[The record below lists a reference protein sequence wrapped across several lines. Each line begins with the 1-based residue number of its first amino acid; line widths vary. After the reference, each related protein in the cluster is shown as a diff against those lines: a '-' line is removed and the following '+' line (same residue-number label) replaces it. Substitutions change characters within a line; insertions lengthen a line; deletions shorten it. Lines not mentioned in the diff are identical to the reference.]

1 MAATQ
6 LDLAAVQQLAA
17 EQRALLD
24 TIDEL
29 RKLGLGKFVQLPQLI
44 VVGDQS
50 SGKSSV
56 LEAISR
62 VRFPIRD
69 GLCTRFA
76 TELVLRQATQIRVNV
91 QIQNDAGDVDDHVFD
106 RTGVSNDELP
116 AIIEEAKEVMG
127 VGVGSNTFSEQVLR
141 VEISGPD
148 VPQLTL
154 VDLPGFYHNE
164 TESQEAGGVAVVDR
178 LAERYM
184 RQKNSIIL
192 AVVSAQSEL
201 AAQKVL
207 NEAKKHDSSRE
218 RTLGIITK
226 PDKVDQ
232 GSHNEGQYLR
242 LADNKEGSH
251 KLALSWHVLRNRT
264 HMETT
269 STDAE
274 RDETEKS
281 FFRNGVWATIK
292 AQDRGIEALR
302 DKLSQVLLAQIQ
314 RKLPELIEDIE
325 QLIKQR
331 QVRLKELGEQR
342 STPQAM
348 RTYLTKISSR
358 FRELAG
364 EAVRGNYLDDFFGGL
379 YPDPDSS
386 EYTDARIKKL
396 RALVRDL
403 NRTFAHVLLV
413 KGNRRNI
420 LWDDD
425 SLDGDSDDGECD
437 DKGAADNDGSEPE
450 IPHHLHPLLEHYPFE
465 DPATVS
471 LAKLKGELEAMASEN
486 QGIEFPGLPNNRL
499 TLRLFRDQSQPW
511 EGIAQC
517 HIKLITEISQR
528 FTEKLVDHIVGGD
541 AKTAQA
547 LLREYVDPFFQER
560 KTLLDTKLQELLY
573 QYMHGYD
580 PVPLLKNMRSRRGG
594 ERRVQQTARQL
605 EEVYPNLDG
614 LTHEHVCRA
623 VLKAASQVT
632 PSSDFGTDKI
642 IESMANY
649 YDRSLDVFIDNV
661 VVLGLEN
668 CLLRHL
674 PTILDPD
681 LVPNMTDE
689 DVEKVAAESRP
700 IRQEREELQVQLAKL
715 QSGHAACR
723 AFQPRDLHSFSSSS
737 RNRLT
742 VAGANFVLRRGP
754 SLSPTPIPSIEAET
768 SATPGDRQ
776 ATVTVGRT
784 PSSPSTQS
792 NTPSVPRPTASPA
805 DTPAPAPASTPPSIS
820 AAKPLASTTGGLF
833 AAKPPASTTGGLFAT
848 NPPASMAPSLF
859 AAQPVPKVPS
869 LFANPFTSNS
879 ASLFSTS
886 SSAQVSSSVA
896 KPPAPSLFSNIS
908 TSTFPEGGL
917 FSSSVNNKSGATA
930 GSTKPVPESG
940 LFDFGGGKVQGSTS
954 AKTGGATGS

>member
-1 MAATQ
+1 MAAVQ
-6 LDLAAVQQLAA
+6 LDLAAVQQLAT

-62 VRFPIRD
+62 VRFPIKD

-76 TELVLRQATQIRVNV
+76 TELVLRQASQTKVNV

-106 RTGVSNDELP
+106 RTGLSNDELP
-116 AIIEEAKEVMG
+116 AIIEEAKDVMG
-127 VGVGSNTFSEQVLR
+127 VGSGSSTFSEQVLR
-141 VEISGPD
+141 VEISGPA

-164 TESQEAGGVAVVDR
+164 TENQEAGGVAVVDR
-178 LAERYM
+178 LAEKYM

-207 NEAKKHDSSRE
+207 NEAKKHDPTRG

-242 LADNKEGSH
+242 LAENKEGSH
-251 KLALSWHVLRNRT
+251 KLALGWHVLRNRT

-269 STDAE
+269 STDGE
-274 RDETEKS
+274 RDEAEKN

-302 DKLSQVLLAQIQ
+302 DKLSQVLLAHIQ

-325 QLIKQR
+325 RLIKQR
-331 QVRLKELGEQR
+331 QSRLKELGEQR

-379 YPDPDSS
+379 YPDPDST

-403 NRTFAHVLLV
+403 NRVFAHVLLV
-413 KGNRRNI
+413 KGSRRKI
-420 LWDDD
+420 LWDGDNQD
-425 SLDGDSDDGECD
+425 RDSDNVES
-437 DKGAADNDGSEPE
+437 DNEENDCSEPE
-450 IPHHLHPLLEHYPFE
+450 LAAHLHQLLEHYPFE

-471 LAKLKGELEAMASEN
+471 LANLKGELEAMASEN
-486 QGIEFPGLPNNRL
+486 QGTEFPGSPNDRL

-511 EGIAQC
+511 EDIAER
-517 HIKLITEISQR
+517 HIKLITEICQG
-528 FTEKLVDHIVGGD
+528 FTEKLIDHIVGRD
-541 AKTAQA
+541 PKTAQA
-547 LLREYVDPFFQER
+547 LLREYVAPFFQE
-560 KTLLDTKLQELLY
+560 KASLLGVKLQELLY
-573 QYMHGYD
+573 HYMNGYD
-580 PVPLLKNMRSRRGG
+580 PMPLLKNTRSRRGG

-605 EEVYPNLDG
+605 EKVYPNLEG
-614 LTHEHVCRA
+614 LTHEHVSRA
-623 VLKAASQVT
+623 VLEAASEAT

-642 IESMANY
+642 IESMTNY
-649 YDRSLDVFIDNV
+649 YDRSLDIFIDNV

-681 LVPNMTDE
+681 MVPNMTDE

-700 IRQEREELQVQLAKL
+700 VRQEREELQVQLTKL

-723 AFQPRDLHSFSSSS
+723 AFQPRDLPSFSASS
-737 RNRLT
+737 RNGMAIGGTSL
-742 VAGANFVLRRGP
+742 VLRRGP
-754 SLSPTPIPSIEAET
+754 SQSPAPIPSIETERT
-768 SATPGDRQ
+768 ATPGSRQ
-776 ATVTVGRT
+776 STATLGRT
-784 PSSPSTQS
+784 PSSSSTSTGTPRVSGSSAPVSASAPTPRPIFADMKNPPAPRSGGLFTTTPSTS
-792 NTPSVPRPTASPA
+792 GIFSTKPATPG
-805 DTPAPAPASTPPSIS
+805 
-820 AAKPLASTTGGLF
+820 TGGLF
-833 AAKPPASTTGGLFAT
+833 GTSDPAPT
-848 NPPASMAPSLF
+848 ASSLF
-859 AAQPVPKVPS
+859 GPKGSLVFGNPS
-869 LFANPFTSNS
+869 NENS
-879 ASLFSTS
+879 ASLFSAPSGTNS
-886 SSAQVSSSVA
+886 FTSVA
-896 KPPAPSLFSNIS
+896 KAPAPSSFSNAP
-908 TSTFPEGGL
+908 TVAFPSGGL
-917 FSSSVNNKSGATA
+917 FGSSDKQSGGAMY
-930 GSTKPVPESG
+930 STKPGQASG
-940 LFDFGGGKVQGSTS
+940 SGFFSSYS
-954 AKTGGATGS
+954 AKTGGAQGS

>member
-1 MAATQ
+1 MAAGQ
-6 LDLAAVQQLAA
+6 LDLAAVQQLAT

-62 VRFPIRD
+62 VRFPIKD

-76 TELVLRQATQIRVNV
+76 TELVLRQTTQTRVNV
-91 QIQNDAGDVDDHVFD
+91 QIQNDAGDVEDYVFD
-106 RTGVSNDELP
+106 RTGISNDELP
-116 AIIEEAKEVMG
+116 AIIEEAKEAMG
-127 VGVGSNTFSEQVLR
+127 VGAGSNTFSEQVLR
-141 VEISGPD
+141 VEISGPS

-154 VDLPGFYHNE
+154 VDLPGFYHNA
-164 TESQEAGGVAVVDR
+164 TENQEASGVAVVDR

-207 NEAKKHDSSRE
+207 NEAKKHDSARE

-226 PDKVDQ
+226 PDKVDKD
-232 GSHNEGQYLR
+232 SHNEGQYLR
-242 LADNKEGSH
+242 LAENKEGSH
-251 KLALSWHVLRNRT
+251 KLALGWHVLRNRS

-274 RDETEKS
+274 RDEAERS
-281 FFRNGVWATIK
+281 FFRDGVWATIK

-302 DKLSQVLLAQIQ
+302 EKLSQVLLAHIQ

-331 QVRLKELGEQR
+331 QVRLQELGEQR

-358 FRELAG
+358 FRELAS

-379 YPDPDSS
+379 YPDPDST

-396 RALVRDL
+396 RALVRDF
-403 NRTFAHVLLV
+403 NRSFSHVLLV
-413 KGNRRNI
+413 KGNRRRI

-425 SLDGDSDDGECD
+425 GRDSDHGDAD
-437 DKGAADNDGSEPE
+437 DESAANNDASEPE
-450 IPHHLHPLLEHYPFE
+450 LPPHLHQLLEHYPFE

-471 LAKLKGELEAMASEN
+471 LTELKGELEAMASEN
-486 QGIEFPGLPNNRL
+486 QGTEFPGSPNDRL

-511 EGIAQC
+511 EDIARC
-517 HIKLITEISQR
+517 HINLITEISQR
-528 FTEKLVDHIVGGD
+528 FTERLVDHIVGGD
-541 AKTAQA
+541 SKTAQA
-547 LLREYVDPFFQER
+547 LLREYVDPFFQEQR
-560 KTLLDTKLQELLY
+560 SLLGTKLEELLY
-573 QYMHGYD
+573 HYMHGCD
-580 PVPLLKNMRSRRGG
+580 PAPLLRNTARSRRGVA
-594 ERRVQQTARQL
+594 RRVQETARQL
-605 EEVYPNLDG
+605 KKVYPNLDE
-614 LTHEHVCRA
+614 LTHEHVARA
-623 VLKAASQVT
+623 VLDASSEVT

-649 YDRSLDVFIDNV
+649 YDRSLDIFIDNV

-681 LVPNMTDE
+681 MVPSMTDT

-700 IRQEREELQVQLAKL
+700 VRQEREELQVQLAKL
-715 QSGHAACR
+715 QSGLTACR
-723 AFQPRDLHSFSSSS
+723 TFQPRDLLSFSSSS
-737 RNRLT
+737 RNGLT
-742 VAGANFVLRRGP
+742 AAGTSFVLRRGP
-754 SLSPTPIPSIEAET
+754 SSSPAPIPSIESET
-768 SATPGDRQ
+768 SAATVDRQ
-776 ATVTVGRT
+776 TTATIGRT
-784 PSSPSTQS
+784 PSSSSVQS
-792 NTPSVPRPTASPA
+792 GTPSVPRPAASPPVFA
-805 DTPAPAPASTPPSIS
+805 THS
-820 AAKPLASTTGGLF
+820 AFGSVSPF
-833 AAKPPASTTGGLFAT
+833 AAGKPASTTGGLFAT
-848 NPPASMAPSLF
+848 NPSASTTPSIFATPATQQAFSVFGNPSSSK
-859 AAQPVPKVPS
+859 PG
-869 LFANPFTSNS
+869 
-879 ASLFSTS
+879 SLFSTPAGGNAS
-886 SSAQVSSSVA
+886 SSANN
-896 KPPAPSLFSNIS
+896 PPA
-908 TSTFPEGGL
+908 TSAFAQGGL
-917 FSSSVNNKSGATA
+917 FGNANNKPSQSG
-930 GSTKPVPESG
+930 SG
-940 LFDFGGGKVQGSTS
+940 LFGGGKAQGSPA
-954 AKTGGATGS
+954 AKTGGASGS

>member
-1 MAATQ
+1 MAAAQ

-62 VRFPIRD
+62 VRFPIKD

-76 TELVLRQATQIRVNV
+76 TELVLRQAPHTRVNV
-91 QIQNDAGDVDDHVFD
+91 QIQNDAGNVDDHVFD
-106 RTGVSNDELP
+106 RTGLSNDELP
-116 AIIEEAKEVMG
+116 DIIEEAKEVMG
-127 VGVGSNTFSEQVLR
+127 VGTGSSTFSEQVLR
-141 VEISGPD
+141 VEISGPH

-164 TESQEAGGVAVVDR
+164 TENQEAGGVAVVNR
-178 LAERYM
+178 LADKYM

-207 NEAKKHDSSRE
+207 NEARKHDSTRE

-226 PDKVDQ
+226 PDKVDH

-242 LADNKEGSH
+242 LAENKEGSH
-251 KLALSWHVLRNRT
+251 KLALGWHVLRNRT

-274 RDETEKS
+274 RDEAEKS
-281 FFRNGVWATIK
+281 FFRGGVWTTIK
-292 AQDRGIEALR
+292 AQDRGIESLR
-302 DKLSQVLLAQIQ
+302 DKLSQVLLAHIQ

-331 QVRLKELGEQR
+331 QIRLKELGEQR

-379 YPDPDSS
+379 YPDPDST

-403 NRTFAHVLLV
+403 NRAFAHILLA
-413 KGNRRNI
+413 KGNRRKI

-425 SLDGDSDDGECD
+425 TWDKYSDGGES
-437 DKGAADNDGSEPE
+437 GNEENDGSEPE
-450 IPHHLHPLLEHYPFE
+450 LPPHLHQLLDHYPSE

-471 LAKLKGELEAMASEN
+471 LANLRAELEAMASEN
-486 QGIEFPGLPNNRL
+486 QGTEFPGSPNDRL

-511 EGIAQC
+511 EDIAQR
-517 HIKLITEISQR
+517 HIRLITEISQR
-528 FTEKLVDHIVGGD
+528 FTEKLIDHIVGGD
-541 AKTAQA
+541 SKTAQA
-547 LLREYVDPFFQER
+547 LLREYVDPFFQQ
-560 KTLLDTKLQELLY
+560 KASLLGAKLKELLY
-573 QYMHGYD
+573 HYMHGYD
-580 PVPLLKNMRSRRGG
+580 PMPLLKSTPSRRGG

-605 EEVYPNLDG
+605 EKVYPNLEG
-614 LTHEHVCRA
+614 LTHEHVSRA
-623 VLKAASQVT
+623 VLQAASEST

-649 YDRSLDVFIDNV
+649 YDRSLDIFIDNV

-681 LVPNMTDE
+681 MVPNMTDA

-700 IRQEREELQVQLAKL
+700 VRQEREELQVQLAKL

-723 AFQPRDLHSFSSSS
+723 AFQPRDLHSFSASG
-737 RNRLT
+737 RNGMGNGGTNL
-742 VAGANFVLRRGP
+742 VLRRGP
-754 SLSPTPIPSIEAET
+754 SLSPAPIPSIETET
-768 SATPGDRQ
+768 VDRQ
-776 ATVTVGRT
+776 STATLGRT
-784 PSSPSTQS
+784 PSSSSTS
-792 NTPSVPRPTASPA
+792 TSTPPVSRPV
-805 DTPAPAPASTPPSIS
+805 APAPVPATAPAPRSIFADTTKPP
-820 AAKPLASTTGGLF
+820 APTTGGLF
-833 AAKPPASTTGGLFAT
+833 AAPASTSNGLFATKSLAPNTGGLFAPSNPATTTPSPFDAQAAPRGSGVFGNLPPSNSSPFSSSFPST
-848 NPPASMAPSLF
+848 NP
-859 AAQPVPKVPS
+859 
-869 LFANPFTSNS
+869 
-879 ASLFSTS
+879 
-886 SSAQVSSSVA
+886 SSSVA
-896 KPPAPSLFSNIS
+896 NKAPASGIFSNAP
-908 TSTFPEGGL
+908 TVAFPSGGL
-917 FSSSVNNKSGATA
+917 FGSSSNKNASATD
-930 GSTKPVPESG
+930 GSRPVQAPGLG
-940 LFDFGGGKVQGSTS
+940 LFGSPAS
-954 AKTGGATGS
+954 KTGGAKGS